1 MRITQI
7 VASAV
12 LALILGALA
21 IAPTS
26 ISLPILGWLAAAIG
40 AGVIAG
46 TAMDRMGR
54 GPRIVDLGQSHA
66 EATTHG

>member
-1 MRITQI
+1 MLIRQI

-12 LALILGALA
+12 LALALGFGVAFYINLTLILV
-21 IAPTS
+21 
-26 ISLPILGWLAAAIG
+26 GWLLCAIG
-40 AGVIAG
+40 AGIIIGQA
-46 TAMDRMGR
+46 AR